1 MKLLHTLFFT
11 LILLISSSAMSAQA
25 PDEKININTANAEQ
39 ISTSMTGIGES
50 KAKAIV
56 EYRKTHGKFKSIQ
69 DLENVDGIGMKTVE
83 RNKDKI
89 ML

>member
-1 MKLLHTLFFT
+1 MKLFHTLFVT
-11 LILLISSSAMSAQA
+11 GLLLFSSAVFAVN
-25 PDEKININTANAEQ
+25 KVNINTANAEQ
-39 ISTSMTGIGES
+39 ISSAISGIGEN

-56 EYRKTHGKFKSIQ
+56 QYRKKHGKFKSVQ
-69 DLENVDGIGMKTVE
+69 DLTNVKGIGGKTVA

>member
-1 MKLLHTLFFT
+1 MKLFHTLFVSS
-11 LILLISSSAMSAQA
+11 LLLFSSAIFAVNN
-25 PDEKININTANAEQ
+25 KVNINIANAEQ
-39 ISTSMTGIGES
+39 ISSAMLGIGES

-56 EYRKTHGKFKSIQ
+56 KYRSSHGKFKSVQ
-69 DLENVDGIGMKTVE
+69 DLVNVKGIGGKTVA